1 MWSCSSSLPT
11 AYSRYWAPFSPALP
25 KTGGAFVSSRSY
37 RIRPYVVNYSGK
49 SPDAPSTV
57 CTEWDVKVHGFYTSY
72 FPSLTGTNEYHMFI
86 STHYSEI
93 SIFKVKSCYCK
104 AKHSQVYPLELGL
117 ALLLCYKFFSHPVF
131 CWMLFSLIHWTHRS
145 STGQHELQLSLQPL
159 FLPLCVQSVL
169 LHLFTIL
176 SNWYNNTGY

>member
-1 MWSCSSSLPT
+1 MWSRSSSLPT

-49 SPDAPSTV
+49 ITRCPFYCMHRMRCEST
-57 CTEWDVKVHGFYTSY
+57 WLLYKLFS
-72 FPSLTGTNEYHMFI
+72 SLTGTNEYHMFI

-131 CWMLFSLIHWTHRS
+131 CWMLFSLILWTHRS

-159 FLPLCVQSVL
+159 FLPRCVHSVL